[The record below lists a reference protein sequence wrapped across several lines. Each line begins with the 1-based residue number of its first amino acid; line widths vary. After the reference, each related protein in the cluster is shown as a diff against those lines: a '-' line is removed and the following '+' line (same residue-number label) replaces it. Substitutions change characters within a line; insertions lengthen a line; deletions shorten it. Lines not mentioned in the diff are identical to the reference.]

1 MAAYLIFCFSPVH
14 FTKKSKTLGEAWL
27 DNLHMTG
34 ANFKNLKT

>member
-1 MAAYLIFCFSPVH
+1 MAVH
-14 FTKKSKTLGEAWL
+14 FTKKSKTLAKTLGEAWL